1 VIDKKTQEI
10 VVARLSKIEGQ
21 VRGIARM
28 AEEPRLCVDILTQI
42 AAAQSALK
50 SVGDLI
56 MDYHL
61 DGCLEEILS
70 LRNKT
75 DKKRRFGELRQIFSQ
90 YCKFPSRQE

>member
-1 VIDKKTQEI
+1 MIDKTTQKI

-28 AEEPRLCVDILTQI
+28 AEEPRLCVDIVTQI

-61 DGCLEEILS
+61 HGCLDEIIAM
-70 LRNKT
+70 RNGPEKR
-75 DKKRRFGELRQIFSQ
+75 RRFGELRQMFSQ
-90 YCKFPSRQE
+90 YCKMPIEKA